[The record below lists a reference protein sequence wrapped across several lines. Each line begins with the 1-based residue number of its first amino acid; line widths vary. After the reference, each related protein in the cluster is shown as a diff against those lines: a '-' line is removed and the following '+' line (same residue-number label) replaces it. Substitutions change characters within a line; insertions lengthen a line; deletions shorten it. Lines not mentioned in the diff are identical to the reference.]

1 MKDALGKKLA
11 VGDRIIK
18 GKESGHRI
26 YYKVGVIIE
35 VGEDKHLYGNSQWL
49 KARWDGEEST
59 KRAGKCRPDYC
70 LRLPI
75 L

>member
-1 MKDALGKKLA
+1 MKDALGKKLE

-18 GKESGHRI
+18 AKESGHRI
-26 YYKVGVIIE
+26 YYKLGVIVE
-35 VGEDKHLYGNSQWL
+35 LGKDKHHYGDTEWL
-49 KARWDGEEST
+49 KAHWEGEESA

-70 LRLPI
+70 IRLPI